1 MALMPPY
8 FTTSKTTSRKKKAK
22 SAKLIAAEAE
32 HKKFLAS
39 VGYTGKSSNGRI
51 SGSEPDRAGSS
62 PAFPSSSLKEQV
74 APCTKK
80 TIFDVARNE
89 SEEVRREIYNKA
101 QRTAPAWNKGAYQ
114 YISGVDDLHTLGRK
128 V

>member
-8 FTTSKTTSRKKKAK
+8 FTTSRLSSGKKKKKTARQ
-22 SAKLIAAEAE
+22 IAAEAE

-39 VGYTGKSSNGRI
+39 VGYVGKSSNGRTAA
-51 SGSEPDRAGSS
+51 SDSANAGSS
-62 PAFPSSSLKEQV
+62 PAFPSSPLKDQI

-80 TIFDVARNE
+80 TIFDVARTE